1 MNTLELIAM
10 AVAGVGTVAGI
21 ALAIYSVLPPTAL
34 NLAAEHGRYSGLGSA
49 NRIQ

>member
-10 AVAGVGTVAGI
+10 AVAGVGTVAG
-21 ALAIYSVLPPTAL
+21 IYSVLPPTAL